1 MASNVN
7 PTVRRRRLGQE
18 LRRLREL
25 KGMTAEEV
33 AERLLVS
40 QSKISRLENGRRSI
54 SQRDVRDL
62 CGVYEVED
70 HRIVDSLMQMAKD
83 SRQQGWWHAFGDIPY
98 SVYIG
103 LETDAA
109 SLRVYDPQVVP
120 GLLQTPQYAEALIAG
135 ALPETVPADVE
146 KRVNVRLRRQ
156 ERVKATENPLRLWV
170 VIDEAALRRTIGGK
184 QLMIDQLE
192 SLIDQSRLPHVTV
205 QVLPFSMGAHPG
217 INGQYAILE
226 FPDASDSSV
235 VYIEGVTSDLY
246 LEKANDVQKYSVM
259 YEHSAGA
266 GPECGPD
273 PGIHHRDR
281 QGVRRWNGLLS
292 AGIGRLGAEARHGTP
307 RAHRGGRPSRNMP
320 SGRVNGRPAA
330 RRLRVA
336 SITPTENAGRERPT
350 RENRSEHGN
359 SSGRH
364 GHLDQVLVLHRKRRM
379 R

>member
-83 SRQQGWWHAFGDIPY
+83 SRQQGWWHSFGDIPY

-120 GLLQTPQYAEALIAG
+120 GLLQTRAYAETLITG
-135 ALPETVPADVE
+135 ALPETTPTDID
-146 KRVNVRLRRQ
+146 KRVQVRVRRQ
-156 ERVKATENPLRLWV
+156 ERIAAPDNPLRLWTV
-170 VIDEAALRRTIGGK
+170 LDESALRRVVGSRAV
-184 QLMIDQLE
+184 MREQLE
-192 SLIDQSRLPHVTV
+192 HLVEQSQLPHVTV
-205 QVLPFSMGAHPG
+205 QVIPFDMGAHPG
-217 INGQYAILE
+217 LNGQYAILE
-226 FPDASDSSV
+226 FPDAADSSV

-259 YEHSAGA
+259 YEHLRAQALNVEQS
-266 GPECGPD
+266 
-273 PGIHHRDR
+273 R
-281 QGVRRWNGLLS
+281 QFIAKIAQEYAL
-292 AGIGRLGAEARHGTP
+292 
-307 RAHRGGRPSRNMP
+307 
-320 SGRVNGRPAA
+320 
-330 RRLRVA
+330 
-336 SITPTENAGRERPT
+336 
-350 RENRSEHGN
+350 
-359 SSGRH
+359 
-364 GHLDQVLVLHRKRRM
+364 
-379 R
+379 

>member
-83 SRQQGWWHAFGDIPY
+83 SRQQGWWHSFGDIPY

-120 GLLQTPQYAEALIAG
+120 GLLQTRQYAEALIQG
-135 ALPETVPADVE
+135 ALPEATPTDID
-146 KRVNVRLRRQ
+146 KRVQVRLRRQ
-156 ERVKATENPLRLWV
+156 ERIAAAEHPLRLWAV
-170 VIDEAALRRTIGGK
+170 LDEAAVRREVGNK
-184 QLMIDQLE
+184 QVMIDQLE
-192 SLIDQSRLPHVTV
+192 HLLEMSQLPHVTV
-205 QVLPFSMGAHPG
+205 QLIPFSMGAHPG
-217 INGQYAILE
+217 VSGQYAILE
-226 FPDASDSSV
+226 FPDAADSSV

-246 LEKANDVQKYSVM
+246 LEKPQDVQKYSVM
-259 YEHSAGA
+259 YEH
-266 GPECGPD
+266 
-273 PGIHHRDR
+273 
-281 QGVRRWNGLLS
+281 L
-292 AGIGRLGAEARHGTP
+292 
-307 RAHRGGRPSRNMP
+307 RAQ
-320 SGRVNGRPAA
+320 A
-330 RRLRVA
+330 L
-336 SITPTENAGRERPT
+336 NADQT
-350 RENRSEHGN
+350 REYLSDVAKSYAR
-359 SSGRH
+359 
-364 GHLDQVLVLHRKRRM
+364 
-379 R
+379 

>member
-70 HRIVDSLMQMAKD
+70 HRVVESLMQMAKD
-83 SRQQGWWHAFGDIPY
+83 SRQQGWWHSFGDIPY

-109 SLRVYDPQVVP
+109 SLRIYDPQVVP
-120 GLLQTPQYAEALIAG
+120 GLLQTRQYAEALITG
-135 ALPETVPADVE
+135 ALPETAPADIE
-146 KRVNVRLRRQ
+146 KRVQVRMRRQ
-156 ERVKATENPLRLWV
+156 ERISAAENPLRLWTV
-170 VIDEAALRRTIGGK
+170 LDEAALRRAVGNRS
-184 QLMIDQLE
+184 LMREQLE
-192 SLIDQSRLPHVTV
+192 HLVEQSRLPHVTV
-205 QVLPFSMGAHPG
+205 QVIPFEMGAHPG
-217 INGQYAILE
+217 LNGQYAILE
-226 FPDASDSSV
+226 FPDAADSSV

-259 YEHSAGA
+259 YEHLRAQALNVEQS
-266 GPECGPD
+266 
-273 PGIHHRDR
+273 R
-281 QGVRRWNGLLS
+281 QFI
-292 AGIGRLGAEARHGTP
+292 AKIAKDY
-307 RAHRGGRPSRNMP
+307 
-320 SGRVNGRPAA
+320 
-330 RRLRVA
+330 
-336 SITPTENAGRERPT
+336 EN
-350 RENRSEHGN
+350 
-359 SSGRH
+359 
-364 GHLDQVLVLHRKRRM
+364 
-379 R
+379 

>member
-109 SLRVYDPQVVP
+109 SLRVYEPQVVP
-120 GLLQTPQYAEALIAG
+120 GLLQTPAYAEALIQG
-135 ALPETVPADVE
+135 ALPETPTTDVE
-146 KRVNVRLRRQ
+146 KRVQVRLRRQ
-156 ERVKATENPLRLWV
+156 ERISADEPLRLWAV
-170 VIDEAALRRTIGGK
+170 VDEAALRRVVGSRLI
-184 QLMIDQLE
+184 MREQLE
-192 SLIDQSRLPHVTV
+192 QLVEQSTLPHVTV
-205 QVLPFSMGAHPG
+205 QILPFDMGAHPG
-217 INGQYAILE
+217 LNGQYAILE
-226 FPDASDSSV
+226 FPDAADSSV

-246 LEKANDVQKYSVM
+246 LEKAHDVQKYSVM
-259 YEHSAGA
+259 YEHLRAQALNAEQS
-266 GPECGPD
+266 
-273 PGIHHRDR
+273 R
-281 QGVRRWNGLLS
+281 QFI
-292 AGIGRLGAEARHGTP
+292 ADIAKEYAR
-307 RAHRGGRPSRNMP
+307 
-320 SGRVNGRPAA
+320 
-330 RRLRVA
+330 
-336 SITPTENAGRERPT
+336 
-350 RENRSEHGN
+350 
-359 SSGRH
+359 
-364 GHLDQVLVLHRKRRM
+364 
-379 R
+379 

>member
-70 HRIVDSLMQMAKD
+70 VRIVESLMQMAKD
-83 SRQQGWWHAFGDIPY
+83 SRQQGWWHSFGDIPY

-120 GLLQTPQYAEALIAG
+120 GLLQTRPYAEALIAG
-135 ALPETVPADVE
+135 ALPETAPADID
-146 KRVNVRLRRQ
+146 KRVQVRLRRQ
-156 ERVKATENPLRLWV
+156 ERISADENPLRLWTV
-170 VIDEAALRRTIGGK
+170 LDEAALRRVVGGRE
-184 QLMIDQLE
+184 LMREQLE
-192 SLIDQSRLPHVTV
+192 HLVEQSQLPHVTV
-205 QVLPFSMGAHPG
+205 QVIPFEMGAHPG
-217 INGQYAILE
+217 LNGQYAILE
-226 FPDASDSSV
+226 FPDAADSSV

-259 YEHSAGA
+259 YEHLRAQALNVEQS
-266 GPECGPD
+266 
-273 PGIHHRDR
+273 R
-281 QGVRRWNGLLS
+281 QFI
-292 AGIGRLGAEARHGTP
+292 ADIAKEYAR
-307 RAHRGGRPSRNMP
+307 
-320 SGRVNGRPAA
+320 
-330 RRLRVA
+330 
-336 SITPTENAGRERPT
+336 
-350 RENRSEHGN
+350 
-359 SSGRH
+359 
-364 GHLDQVLVLHRKRRM
+364 
-379 R
+379 

>member
-70 HRIVDSLMQMAKD
+70 QRMVDSLMEMAKD
-83 SRQQGWWHAFGDIPY
+83 SRQQGWWHAFGDVPY

-120 GLLQTPQYAEALIAG
+120 GLLQTRSYAEALISG
-135 ALPETVPADVE
+135 ALPEAPPQDIE
-146 KRVNVRLRRQ
+146 KRIQVRLRRQ
-156 ERVKATENPLRLWV
+156 ERISTGENPLRLWAV
-170 VIDEAALRRTIGGK
+170 LDEAALRRQVGNR
-184 QLMIDQLE
+184 QVMIEQLE
-192 SLIDQSRLPHVTV
+192 YLLEMSQLPHVTV
-205 QVLPFSMGAHPG
+205 QLIPFTMGAHPG
-217 INGQYAILE
+217 VSGQYAILE
-226 FPDASDSSV
+226 FPDAADSSV

-246 LEKANDVQKYSVM
+246 LEKPQDVQKYSVM
-259 YEHSAGA
+259 YEH
-266 GPECGPD
+266 
-273 PGIHHRDR
+273 
-281 QGVRRWNGLLS
+281 L
-292 AGIGRLGAEARHGTP
+292 
-307 RAHRGGRPSRNMP
+307 RAQ
-320 SGRVNGRPAA
+320 A
-330 RRLRVA
+330 L
-336 SITPTENAGRERPT
+336 NADQT
-350 RENRSEHGN
+350 REFIQKAAKEYAREESA
-359 SSGRH
+359 
-364 GHLDQVLVLHRKRRM
+364 
-379 R
+379 

>member
-1 MASNVN
+1 MAPNVN

-70 HRIVDSLMQMAKD
+70 TRIVDSLMQMAKD

-109 SLRVYDPQVVP
+109 SLRVYEPQVVP
-120 GLLQTPQYAEALIAG
+120 GLLQTRRYAEALING
-135 ALPETVPADVE
+135 ALPESAAADVE
-146 KRVNVRLRRQ
+146 KRVGVRIRRQ
-156 ERVKATENPLRLWV
+156 ERVTTTEEPLRLWAV
-170 VIDEAALRRTIGGK
+170 VDEAALRRVVGDR
-184 QLMIDQLE
+184 QLMREQLE
-192 SLIDQSRLPHVTV
+192 YLVEQSQLPHVTV
-205 QVLPFSMGAHPG
+205 QVLPFEMGAHPG
-217 INGQYAILE
+217 ISGHYAILE

-246 LEKANDVQKYSVM
+246 LEKANDVQRYSVM
-259 YEHSAGA
+259 YEHLRAQA
-266 GPECGPD
+266 LNVD
-273 PGIHHRDR
+273 QTR
-281 QGVRRWNGLLS
+281 QFI
-292 AGIGRLGAEARHGTP
+292 ADIAKEYAR
-307 RAHRGGRPSRNMP
+307 
-320 SGRVNGRPAA
+320 
-330 RRLRVA
+330 
-336 SITPTENAGRERPT
+336 
-350 RENRSEHGN
+350 
-359 SSGRH
+359 
-364 GHLDQVLVLHRKRRM
+364 
-379 R
+379 

>member
-83 SRQQGWWHAFGDIPY
+83 SRQQGWWHSFGDIPY

-120 GLLQTPQYAEALIAG
+120 GLLQTRQYAEALIAG
-135 ALPETVPADVE
+135 ALPETAPADIE
-146 KRVNVRLRRQ
+146 KRVQVRMRRQ
-156 ERVKATENPLRLWV
+156 ERISAADNPLRLWTV
-170 VIDEAALRRTIGGK
+170 LDEAALRRVVGNRALMRE
-184 QLMIDQLE
+184 QLDHLVE
-192 SLIDQSRLPHVTV
+192 QSQLPHVTV
-205 QVLPFSMGAHPG
+205 QVIPFDMGAHPG
-217 INGQYAILE
+217 LNGQYAILE
-226 FPDASDSSV
+226 FPDAADSSV

-259 YEHSAGA
+259 YEHLRAQALNVELS
-266 GPECGPD
+266 
-273 PGIHHRDR
+273 R
-281 QGVRRWNGLLS
+281 QF
-292 AGIGRLGAEARHGTP
+292 IARI
-307 RAHRGGRPSRNMP
+307 AKEY
-320 SGRVNGRPAA
+320 A
-330 RRLRVA
+330 REYAR
-336 SITPTENAGRERPT
+336 
-350 RENRSEHGN
+350 
-359 SSGRH
+359 
-364 GHLDQVLVLHRKRRM
+364 
-379 R
+379 

>member
-70 HRIVDSLMQMAKD
+70 VRIVDSLMQMAKD
-83 SRQQGWWHAFGDIPY
+83 SRQQGWWHSFGDIPY

-109 SLRVYDPQVVP
+109 SLRVYDPLVVP
-120 GLLQTPQYAEALIAG
+120 GLLQTRPYAEALIQG
-135 ALPETVPADVE
+135 ALPEAAAGDID
-146 KRVNVRLRRQ
+146 KRVQVRLRRQ
-156 ERVKATENPLRLWV
+156 ERISDLENPLRLWAV
-170 VIDEAALRRTIGGK
+170 LDEAALRRTVGNK
-184 QLMIDQLE
+184 QVMIEQLE
-192 SLIDQSRLPHVTV
+192 HLVEMSHVPHVTV
-205 QVLPFSMGAHPG
+205 QVIPFAMGAHPG
-217 INGQYAILE
+217 VSGQYAILE
-226 FPDASDSSV
+226 FPDAADSSV

-259 YEHSAGA
+259 YEH
-266 GPECGPD
+266 
-273 PGIHHRDR
+273 
-281 QGVRRWNGLLS
+281 L
-292 AGIGRLGAEARHGTP
+292 
-307 RAHRGGRPSRNMP
+307 RAQALNADQSREFI
-320 SGRVNGRPAA
+320 AD
-330 RRLRVA
+330 VA
-336 SITPTENAGRERPT
+336 KDYA
-350 RENRSEHGN
+350 H
-359 SSGRH
+359 
-364 GHLDQVLVLHRKRRM
+364 
-379 R
+379 

>member
-83 SRQQGWWHAFGDIPY
+83 SRQQGWWHSFGDIPY

-120 GLLQTPQYAEALIAG
+120 GLLQTRAYAEALITG
-135 ALPETVPADVE
+135 ALPETTPTDIE
-146 KRVNVRLRRQ
+146 KRVQVRVRRQ
-156 ERVKATENPLRLWV
+156 ERINAPENPLRLWTV
-170 VIDEAALRRTIGGK
+170 LDESALRRVVGSRH
-184 QLMIDQLE
+184 LMRDQLE
-192 SLIDQSRLPHVTV
+192 HLVEQSQLPHVTV
-205 QVLPFSMGAHPG
+205 QVIPFEMGAHPG
-217 INGQYAILE
+217 LNGQYAILE
-226 FPDASDSSV
+226 FPDAADSSV

-246 LEKANDVQKYSVM
+246 LEKANDVQQYSVM
-259 YEHSAGA
+259 YEHLRAQALNVEQS
-266 GPECGPD
+266 
-273 PGIHHRDR
+273 R
-281 QGVRRWNGLLS
+281 QLI
-292 AGIGRLGAEARHGTP
+292 ADIAKEYAR
-307 RAHRGGRPSRNMP
+307 
-320 SGRVNGRPAA
+320 
-330 RRLRVA
+330 
-336 SITPTENAGRERPT
+336 
-350 RENRSEHGN
+350 
-359 SSGRH
+359 
-364 GHLDQVLVLHRKRRM
+364 
-379 R
+379 

>member
-109 SLRVYDPQVVP
+109 SLRVYEPQVVP
-120 GLLQTPQYAEALIAG
+120 GLLQTRQYAEALIAG
-135 ALPETVPADVE
+135 ALPESGTTDVE
-146 KRVNVRLRRQ
+146 KRVSVRVRRQ
-156 ERVKATENPLRLWV
+156 ERLNDAEHPLRLWV
-170 VIDEAALRRTIGGK
+170 VIDEAALRRLVGDK
-184 QLMIDQLE
+184 QLMREQLE
-192 SLIDQSRLPHVTV
+192 HLVELSQLPHVTV
-205 QVLPFSMGAHPG
+205 QVLPFEMGAHPG

-226 FPDASDSSV
+226 FPDTSDSSV

-259 YEHSAGA
+259 YEHLRAQA
-266 GPECGPD
+266 LNVD
-273 PGIHHRDR
+273 HTR
-281 QGVRRWNGLLS
+281 QFI
-292 AGIGRLGAEARHGTP
+292 ADIAKEY
-307 RAHRGGRPSRNMP
+307 AH
-320 SGRVNGRPAA
+320 
-330 RRLRVA
+330 
-336 SITPTENAGRERPT
+336 
-350 RENRSEHGN
+350 
-359 SSGRH
+359 
-364 GHLDQVLVLHRKRRM
+364 
-379 R
+379 

>member
-83 SRQQGWWHAFGDIPY
+83 SRQQGWWHSFGDIPY

-120 GLLQTPQYAEALIAG
+120 GLLQTRQYAEALIAG
-135 ALPETVPADVE
+135 ALPETATADVG
-146 KRVNVRLRRQ
+146 KRVDVRLRRQ
-156 ERVKATENPLRLWV
+156 ERITAPDNPLRLWTV
-170 VIDEAALRRTIGGK
+170 MDEAALRRVVGNRS
-184 QLMIDQLE
+184 LMRDQLE
-192 SLIDQSRLPHVTV
+192 YLVEQSQLPHVTV
-205 QVLPFSMGAHPG
+205 QVIPFDMGAHPG
-217 INGQYAILE
+217 LNGQYAILE
-226 FPDASDSSV
+226 FPDAADSSV

-259 YEHSAGA
+259 YEHLRAQALNADQS
-266 GPECGPD
+266 
-273 PGIHHRDR
+273 R
-281 QGVRRWNGLLS
+281 QFI
-292 AGIGRLGAEARHGTP
+292 ADIAKEYAGAEAP
-307 RAHRGGRPSRNMP
+307 
-320 SGRVNGRPAA
+320 
-330 RRLRVA
+330 
-336 SITPTENAGRERPT
+336 
-350 RENRSEHGN
+350 
-359 SSGRH
+359 
-364 GHLDQVLVLHRKRRM
+364 
-379 R
+379 

>member
-1 MASNVN
+1 MAPNVN

-70 HRIVDSLMQMAKD
+70 SRIVDSLMQMAKD

-109 SLRVYDPQVVP
+109 SLRVYEPQVVP
-120 GLLQTPQYAEALIAG
+120 GLLQTRRYAEALING
-135 ALPETVPADVE
+135 ALPESAVSDVE
-146 KRVNVRLRRQ
+146 KRVGVRIRRQ
-156 ERVKATENPLRLWV
+156 DRVTTTEEPLRLWAV
-170 VIDEAALRRTIGGK
+170 VDEAALRRVVGDR
-184 QLMIDQLE
+184 QLMREQLE
-192 SLIDQSRLPHVTV
+192 YLVEQSQLPHVTV
-205 QVLPFSMGAHPG
+205 QVLPFDMGAHPG
-217 INGQYAILE
+217 ISGHYAILE

-246 LEKANDVQKYSVM
+246 LEKANDVQRYSVM
-259 YEHSAGA
+259 YEHLRAQA
-266 GPECGPD
+266 LNVD
-273 PGIHHRDR
+273 QTR
-281 QGVRRWNGLLS
+281 QF
-292 AGIGRLGAEARHGTP
+292 IAEIAKEYAR
-307 RAHRGGRPSRNMP
+307 
-320 SGRVNGRPAA
+320 
-330 RRLRVA
+330 
-336 SITPTENAGRERPT
+336 
-350 RENRSEHGN
+350 
-359 SSGRH
+359 
-364 GHLDQVLVLHRKRRM
+364 
-379 R
+379 

>member
-83 SRQQGWWHAFGDIPY
+83 SRQQGWWHSFGDIPY

-120 GLLQTPQYAEALIAG
+120 GLLQTKQYAEALIAG
-135 ALPETVPADVE
+135 ALPETAQTEIE
-146 KRVNVRLRRQ
+146 KRVQVRMRRQ
-156 ERVKATENPLRLWV
+156 ERISTGENPLRLWTV
-170 VIDEAALRRTIGGK
+170 LDEAALRRVVGNRS
-184 QLMIDQLE
+184 LMRDQLE
-192 SLIDQSRLPHVTV
+192 QLVEQSQLPHVTV
-205 QVLPFSMGAHPG
+205 QVIPFDMGAHPG
-217 INGQYAILE
+217 LNGQYAILE
-226 FPDASDSSV
+226 FPDAADSSV

-259 YEHSAGA
+259 YEHLRAQALNVEQS
-266 GPECGPD
+266 
-273 PGIHHRDR
+273 R
-281 QGVRRWNGLLS
+281 QFI
-292 AGIGRLGAEARHGTP
+292 ADIAKEYAR
-307 RAHRGGRPSRNMP
+307 
-320 SGRVNGRPAA
+320 
-330 RRLRVA
+330 
-336 SITPTENAGRERPT
+336 
-350 RENRSEHGN
+350 
-359 SSGRH
+359 
-364 GHLDQVLVLHRKRRM
+364 
-379 R
+379 